1 MVGSEAIP
9 LIEVTVEGQVV
20 HRTGLVH
27 QRKEHIL
34 QISSNN
40 YLGVPFTAVA
50 RGLKEPE
57 GFPSPS

>member
-9 LIEVTVEGQVV
+9 LIEVTVEGPVV
-20 HRTGLVH
+20 HR
-27 QRKEHIL
+27 RKEHIL
-34 QISSNN
+34 QMSSNN

-50 RGLKEPE
+50 RGLKEPK